1 MDFWELMKYLILGAV
16 QGITEV
22 LPISSSGHVELLE
35 MILKLEEEQG
45 LLFLILLNTGSLFVF
60 LFVYRKVLAA
70 LIRSAFLFVF
80 KPSARE
86 ENKNAFFY
94 VIKLGIAT
102 IPAAIVGFLFED
114 KIDLLMT
121 KYGGLLSGIGLLV
134 TATVLLLVSQRRLHF
149 GNTEISYKDAIF
161 IGVAQSVALLPGVS
175 RSGMTTSTALARENG
190 VDSALKFSFLLYI
203 PISLGSLILEL
214 YKALKNG
221 ISVPSNAYY
230 IYYFGAFF
238 MAVLF
243 TAIAFRVV
251 FPAFKSGKLK
261 YFSFYCFLAGTI
273 SIILS
278 II

>member
-1 MDFWELMKYLILGAV
+1 MDILELMKYLILGAV

-35 MILKLEEEQG
+35 MILKLKEEQG

-60 LFVYRKVLAA
+60 LFIYRKVLAA
-70 LIRSAFLFVF
+70 LIRSSFLFIF
-80 KPSARE
+80 KPSTRE
-86 ENKNAFFY
+86 EHKSAFVY
-94 VIKLGIAT
+94 ALKIVIAS

-114 KIDLLMT
+114 TIEMLM
-121 KYGGLLSGIGLLV
+121 KQYGGIMSGIGLMV
-134 TATVLLLVSQRRLHF
+134 TATVLLLVSQKRLHA
-149 GNTEISYKDAIF
+149 GSTEISYKDAIF
-161 IGVAQSVALLPGVS
+161 VGLAQSVALLPGVS
-175 RSGMTTSTALARENG
+175 RSGSTTGTALARGTG

-203 PISLGSLILEL
+203 PISLGTLMIEL

-221 ISVPSNAYY
+221 ISVPDNAYY

-238 MAVLF
+238 MAIIF

-261 YFSFYCFLAGTI
+261 YFSVYCFMVGAV
-273 SIILS
+273 SIMLS
-278 II
+278 LR